1 MWDPASGPA
10 PNTFILSFSELAQQ
24 DDENK
29 PLQQNQQQQQHGE
42 IFSDYAN
49 ADEAFFGQNIF
60 SYVGDEV
67 HGVLHISCCE
77 SRTCTSWYNPIYLVL
92 YAVLYILTIPGALL
106 HWALLPCIPVRK
118 LEQPEVR
125 ELRSQ
130 GIYTA
135 IGIAVISL
143 PFAAIGLFLGDDI
156 MVLIN
161 EVAIAV
167 NCAIIVTNLIG
178 LKVIADELFISTRTY
193 AIGAWII
200 ALFLIGLALVDAYAY
215 LTFSWLTVLL
225 YVFRLLE
232 IFVYS
237 VIAFQ
242 CIQLWD
248 LYADKAGD
256 SYKSDVIF
264 TITLAVLFTGVM
276 VGFVTAIV
284 ISEEN
289 AWRILY
295 W

>member
-1 MWDPASGPA
+1 MSSSSSSSWQPGASSTRKDGGI
-10 PNTFILSFSELAQQ
+10 ILSFSELAAQ
-24 DDENK
+24 EEGK
-29 PLQQNQQQQQHGE
+29 PLRGGS
-42 IFSDYAN
+42 SDFYAN

-67 HGVLHISCCE
+67 HGMLTIAFCE
-77 SRTCTSWYNPIYLVL
+77 SRWCTTFYNPLYAILYLVL
-92 YAVLYILTIPGALL
+92 CVLTIPGALL
-106 HWALLPCIPVRK
+106 HWALLSCIPVRK

-130 GIYTA
+130 GMYTA

-143 PFAAIGLFLGDDI
+143 PFAAIGLFLGDDV

-161 EVAIAV
+161 EVALAV

-178 LKVIADELFISTRTY
+178 LKVVADELPISVRTF
-193 AIGAWII
+193 AVGAWVIV
-200 ALFLIGLALVDAYAY
+200 LFLIGLALVDTYAY
-215 LTFSWLTVLL
+215 LTFSWLTVIT

-248 LYADKAGD
+248 LYSDRGD
-256 SYKSDVIF
+256 EQQGTDLAYAVALG
-264 TITLAVLFTGVM
+264 TLYVGVV
-276 VGFVTAIV
+276 VGFVVAIA
-284 ISEEN
+284 ISAEN

>member
-1 MWDPASGPA
+1 MAWTPGVGGGREPKSAVV
-10 PNTFILSFSELAQQ
+10 LSFSELAAQ
-24 DDENK
+24 EEEGK
-29 PLQQNQQQQQHGE
+29 PLYG
-42 IFSDYAN
+42 DYYAS

-60 SYVGDEV
+60 AYVGDEV
-67 HGVLHISCCE
+67 HGMLQIAFCE
-77 SRTCTSWYNPIYLVL
+77 SRWCTTFYNPLYLVL
-92 YAVLYILTIPGALL
+92 YALLYILTIPGALL
-106 HWALLPCIPVRK
+106 HWSLLSCIPVRK

-130 GIYTA
+130 GMYTA

-161 EVAIAV
+161 EVALAV
-167 NCAIIVTNLIG
+167 NLAIIVTNLIG
-178 LKVIADELFISTRTY
+178 LKVVADELHMSVRAF
-193 AIGAWII
+193 AVGAWVIVV
-200 ALFLIGLALVDAYAY
+200 FLIGLALVDTYAY
-215 LTFSWLTVLL
+215 LTFSWLSVVE

-232 IFVYS
+232 IFVYT

-248 LYADKAGD
+248 LYADKAEESWGT
-256 SYKSDVIF
+256 DVLL
-264 TITLAVLFTGVM
+264 TVLLSLLFVGVV
-276 VGFVTAIV
+276 VGFVVAIS
-284 ISEEN
+284 ISAEN

>member
-1 MWDPASGPA
+1 MWGPSFDSA
-10 PNTFILSFSELAQQ
+10 KGERPDFILSFSELAAQQ
-24 DDENK
+24 DEESK
-29 PLQQNQQQQQHGE
+29 PLQRSAE
-42 IFSDYAN
+42 IFSDYATSG
-49 ADEAFFGQNIF
+49 EAFFGQNIF

-67 HGVLHISCCE
+67 HGVLQISCCE
-77 SRTCTSWYNPIYLVL
+77 SRVCTSFYNPFYLIL
-92 YAVLYILTIPGALL
+92 FAVLYILTLPGALL

-178 LKVIADELFISTRTY
+178 LKVIADELFMSTRTY

-215 LTFSWLTVLL
+215 LTFSWLTVLV
-225 YVFRLLE
+225 YVLRLLE

-237 VIAFQ
+237 VIAYQ

-248 LYADKAGD
+248 LYADKAGET
-256 SYKSDVIF
+256 YESDLIY
-264 TITLAVLFTGVM
+264 TLTLTTLFIGVAVAFIVAM
-276 VGFVTAIV
+276 V
-284 ISEEN
+284 ISSEN
-289 AWRILY
+289 AWRIFSF
-295 W
+295 